1 VIDPTTVDAVVFDM
15 GGVFVI
21 PNPAAVR
28 DGLTEAGFTVAP
40 HPDAYH
46 RAHHLGVRALAG
58 TGRHDEAD
66 AGFWRHYDHAYLGAL
81 GIVEADLAA
90 AQEAFAGVFR
100 SATVSLWRHLLDR
113 NVEGFRRLGAAGVP
127 LAIVSNNDGTAEQ
140 QLLELGI
147 CQVGPGPLTEVA
159 IVVDSTVA
167 GIAKPDPL
175 IFAPALAALDVEPG
189 RALYVG
195 DTVHADVRGALAAGM
210 QVVQLDPFDDHV
222 DFDHHRVPDVG
233 VLADLLLG

>member
-21 PNPAAVR
+21 PHPAAVR
-28 DGLTEAGFTVAP
+28 DGLAGAGFAVAP
-40 HPDAYH
+40 HPEAYH

-58 TGRHDEAD
+58 TGMHDESD
-66 AGFWRHYDHAYLGAL
+66 ATFWRHYDHAYLGAL
-81 GIVEADLAA
+81 GIVAGELVEA
-90 AQEAFAGVFR
+90 QRAFAGVFR
-100 SATVSLWRHLLDR
+100 DATETLWRHVLER

-140 QLLELGI
+140 QLVDLGI
-147 CQVGPGPLTEVA
+147 CQVGPGPLTPVA

-167 GIAKPDPL
+167 GVAKPDPL
-175 IFAPALAALDVEPG
+175 IFLPALAALDVAAE

-195 DTVHADVRGALAAGM
+195 DTVHADVVGARAAGM
-210 QVVQLDPFDDHV
+210 QVVQLDPYDDHV
-222 DFDHHRVPDVG
+222 DFDHDRVPDVLS
-233 VLADLLLG
+233 LAGLLLG

>member
-21 PNPAAVR
+21 PHPAAVR
-28 DGLTEAGFTVAP
+28 DGLTDAGFTVAP
-40 HPDAYH
+40 HPEAYH

-58 TGRHDEAD
+58 TGMHDEAD
-66 AGFWRHYDHAYLGAL
+66 ADFWRHYDHAYLGAL
-81 GIVEADLAA
+81 GVVEADLVA
-90 AQEAFAGVFR
+90 AQQAFAGVFR
-100 SATVSLWRHLLDR
+100 ASAVSLWRHVLDR
-113 NVEGFRRLGAAGVP
+113 NVEGFRRLGRAGVP

-140 QLLELGI
+140 QLIDLGI

-175 IFAPALAALDVEPG
+175 IFVPALAALDVAAE

-195 DTVHADVRGALAAGM
+195 DTVHADVRGAVAAGM
-210 QVVQLDPFDDHV
+210 QVVQLDPYDDHA
-222 DFDHHRVPDVG
+222 DFDHARVPDVAK
-233 VLADLLLG
+233 LADLLLG